1 MNNNEKQ
8 NKDDIKASWLKK
20 EKYLRILIIK
30 ILCVIG
36 LIIISFVFASKILNI
51 LCAII
56 SLISDT
62 LSILSFLKIY
72 PEEE

>member
-1 MNNNEKQ
+1 MSEKVV
-8 NKDDIKASWLKK
+8 KI
-20 EKYLRILIIK
+20 EGIILSERSY
-30 ILCVIG
+30 G
-36 LIIISFVFASKILNI
+36 ETSKILNI